1 MEMTELLSIRGLSFS
16 FGRRQ
21 IFRDVSLSAVPGG
34 VLCLM
39 GPNGCGKTTLLDC
52 VMALQTPS
60 SGEVR
65 LMGKPVSA
73 YRRHELAQKM
83 SFVPQIHEI
92 TFPYT
97 VREVVL
103 MGRTAHAA
111 SLGRPTEE
119 DERLCLKAIERVGL
133 MAYLDTPYNTLSG
146 GEVKLVLLARALGQ
160 GAPLILM
167 DEPTAHLD
175 FRNEM
180 RFLETTAD
188 LCRNEGLSVVLATH
202 SPDHAFYF
210 SARAVPI
217 TAALFGGGTIRCLGR
232 PEDVV
237 NEETIRAVYGVKAK
251 ILTDTAENGTV
262 VRSVSL
268 IESDPEENR

>member
-1 MEMTELLSIRGLSFS
+1 MTELLSICGLAFS
-16 FGRRQ
+16 FGKRL
-21 IFRDVSLSAVPGG
+21 IFRDLNLSAVPGG

-52 VMALQTPS
+52 IMSLLTPDA
-60 SGEVR
+60 GEVR
-65 LMGKPVSA
+65 LMGKPVNA
-73 YRRHELAQKM
+73 YRRHELAQRM

-111 SLGRPTEE
+111 S
-119 DERLCLKAIERVGL
+119 
-133 MAYLDTPYNTLSG
+133 
-146 GEVKLVLLARALGQ
+146 
-160 GAPLILM
+160 
-167 DEPTAHLD
+167 HLD

-180 RFLETTAD
+180 RFLETVVD
-188 LCRNEGLSVVLATH
+188 LCRNENLSVVMATH
-202 SPDHAFYF
+202 APDQAFYF
-210 SARAVPI
+210 SSKSVPV
-217 TAALFGGGTIRCLGR
+217 TAALFDGGTVRYLGR

-237 NEETIRAVYGVKAK
+237 NEETIRAVYGVKAR
-251 ILTDTAENGTV
+251 ILTDTAEDGTV
-262 VRSVSL
+262 IRTVTL